1 MGLLNTNQKEKAKVV
16 SNISQKKLRHFFEP
30 QDFVIK
36 IHRYLTIYYTC
47 VSINTIV
54 HPDTFR
60 TQVSRLGTDTFILME
75 LLLATLLSCE
85 SAQSIIDNIKSSTPN
100 RAELVEVIQEN
111 TEKGCFE
118 DAKAD

>member
-1 MGLLNTNQKEKAKVV
+1 MC
-16 SNISQKKLRHFFEP
+16 
-30 QDFVIK
+30 VI
-36 IHRYLTIYYTC
+36 
-47 VSINTIV
+47 INTIV

-60 TQVSRLGTDTFILME
+60 TQVSRLGTESFILME
-75 LLLATLLSCE
+75 FLLASLLTCE
-85 SAQSIIDNIKSSTPN
+85 SSQNIIDNINLTVLH

>member
-1 MGLLNTNQKEKAKVV
+1 MC
-16 SNISQKKLRHFFEP
+16 
-30 QDFVIK
+30 VI
-36 IHRYLTIYYTC
+36 
-47 VSINTIV
+47 INTIV

-60 TQVSRLGTDTFILME
+60 TQVSRLGTESFILME
-75 LLLATLLSCE
+75 FLLASLLTCE
-85 SAQSIIDNIKSSTPN
+85 SAQNIIDNIDLTVLH

>member
-1 MGLLNTNQKEKAKVV
+1 ML
-16 SNISQKKLRHFFEP
+16 HF
-30 QDFVIK
+30 
-36 IHRYLTIYYTC
+36 YLTIYYNC